1 VRATSGVKSRWW
13 LSRIGLKGS
22 AHLVERSACAFAQCN
37 IVFSRLAR
45 RGGRSSP
52 LVAKPL
58 LPAQNR
64 LGRLLSP
71 PGQARQRVHKRS
83 RRCVV
88 QVQYGQYVHKSAY
101 EEGQLDHEIG
111 CMMSQ
116 SSSVARVAVVAAQL
130 RPGEKQG
137 ASHGTLALPLERYR
151 SGVTWV
157 SASASD

>member
-116 SSSVARVAVVAAQL
+116 SSSVARVAAWWPRSFVPARSKAPRTVHWPFRWRDTVVV
-130 RPGEKQG
+130 
-137 ASHGTLALPLERYR
+137 SHG
-151 SGVTWV
+151 
-157 SASASD
+157 